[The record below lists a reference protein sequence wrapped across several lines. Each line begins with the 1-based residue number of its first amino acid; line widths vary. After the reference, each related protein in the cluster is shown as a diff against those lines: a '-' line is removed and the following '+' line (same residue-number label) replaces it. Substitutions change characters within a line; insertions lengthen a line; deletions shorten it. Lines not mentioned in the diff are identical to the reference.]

1 MLSGQS
7 FVTGGWGPDETLR
20 APDSPD
26 VCASLTN
33 THAGFETPCGSYAH
47 FKLTRYLLRVTRDA
61 RYGDSMERVMYN
73 TVLGAKPLMADGRTF
88 YYSDYNFAGRKV
100 YRDDQHWAC
109 CSGTLPQVATDYRI
123 NTYFRDPQGVWVNLY
138 IPSTLR
144 WTQDG
149 AQITLTQESQYPFD
163 SMVQFKVNPSQPRD
177 FTLNFRIPA
186 WASGASISING
197 RRWPIEITP
206 GTFAVIH
213 RQWNTGDRI
222 ELDLPMTTRLE
233 PVDLQHPQIVAPV
246 YGPVVL
252 FAITDT
258 PPSLTRADLLSAK
271 RVDQR
276 TWQVNTASAPLKL
289 LPFTDIG
296 EEQYS
301 TYLRVT

>member
-1 MLSGQS
+1 
-7 FVTGGWGPDETLR
+7 
-20 APDSPD
+20 
-26 VCASLTN
+26 
-33 THAGFETPCGSYAH
+33 
-47 FKLTRYLLRVTRDA
+47 
-61 RYGDSMERVMYN
+61 
-73 TVLGAKPLMADGRTF
+73 
-88 YYSDYNFAGRKV
+88 
-100 YRDDQHWAC
+100 
-109 CSGTLPQVATDYRI
+109 
-123 NTYFRDPQGVWVNLY
+123 
-138 IPSTLR
+138 
-144 WTQDG
+144 
-149 AQITLTQESQYPFD
+149 
-163 SMVQFKVNPSQPRD
+163 MVQFKVNPSQPRD